1 LASTP
6 ANAVQASRDTLQN
19 QMSEPLNPSESGL
32 STPPGAP
39 APLTRE
45 GALELLRHGVR
56 IAPSTSFPDA
66 VNARLASA
74 AETAARQCAK
84 VAPAATRHVLNLLD
98 VALKAPTQ
106 AQRVA
111 WHRRAADALA
121 SAFAPH
127 AACRAGC
134 SHCCHIPVKI
144 SAVEA
149 RALGKAIGR
158 APVPLAEHPPV
169 AVTGYTSPC
178 PFLAG
183 GRCSIY
189 AQRPAVCRSHLNM
202 DEDALLCELLPS
214 GAEVPVP
221 YVDTR
226 ALLAVAVVIAG
237 EPMDTADLRQWFPA
251 PVGPASP

>member
-1 LASTP
+1 
-6 ANAVQASRDTLQN
+6 
-19 QMSEPLNPSESGL
+19 MSQSLNPSGEAL
-32 STPPGAP
+32 STPPGEPP
-39 APLTRE
+39 ALTYE
-45 GALELLRHGVR
+45 QALDQLRYGVR
-56 IAPSTSFPDA
+56 IEPSEAFPDA
-66 VNARLASA
+66 VNARLVSA
-74 AETAARQCAK
+74 AQTAAAQCAK
-84 VAPAATRHVLNLLD
+84 VPPAASRRVLDLLD
-98 VALKAPTQ
+98 VAIKAPTQ

-158 APVPLAEHPPV
+158 APVPLAEHGPAPT
-169 AVTGYTSPC
+169 AGYDSPC

-183 GRCSIY
+183 GRCSVY

-214 GAEVPVP
+214 GAQVPVP

-226 ALLAVAVVIAG
+226 ALLAVSVVIAG
-237 EPMDTADLRQWFPA
+237 ENLDAADLRQWFPA
-251 PVGPASP
+251 PSGTARSASVLPSPA

>member
-1 LASTP
+1 MSTTTP
-6 ANAVQASRDTLQN
+6 A
-19 QMSEPLNPSESGL
+19 
-32 STPPGAP
+32 
-39 APLTRE
+39 LTRE
-45 GALELLRHGVR
+45 TALRRLREGVPM
-56 IAPSTSFPDA
+56 ATSEHFPAA
-66 VNARLASA
+66 VNLRLASA
-74 AETAARQCAK
+74 AQTAERQCAK
-84 VAPAATRHVLNLLD
+84 VAPAVSRHVLGLLD
-98 VALKAPTQ
+98 VAVRAPTT

-149 RALGKAIGR
+149 RALGRAIGR
-158 APVPLAEHPPV
+158 APVPLAKHGPT
-169 AVTGYTSPC
+169 AIAGYDSPC

-189 AQRPAVCRSHLNM
+189 TQRPAICRSHLNM

-214 GAEVPVP
+214 GAEIPVP
-221 YVDTR
+221 YVDNR
-226 ALLAVAVVIAG
+226 ALLAVSVLIAG
-237 EPMDTADLRQWFPA
+237 EPMDAADLRQWFPSSSTKLA
-251 PVGPASP
+251 VQTLLPSKPTKRP

>member
-1 LASTP
+1 
-6 ANAVQASRDTLQN
+6 
-19 QMSEPLNPSESGL
+19 MSQPLNPCASAL

-39 APLTRE
+39 PPLTLAS
-45 GALELLRHGVR
+45 ALDRLENGVPM
-56 IAPSTSFPDA
+56 APSEHFPDA

-74 AETAARQCAK
+74 GQTAARQCAK
-84 VAPAATRHVLNLLD
+84 VPPAASRRVLDLLD
-98 VALKAPTQ
+98 VAVKAPTT

-149 RALGKAIGR
+149 RALGRAIGR
-158 APVPLAEHPPV
+158 APVPLAAHVPV
-169 AVTGYTSPC
+169 AVAGYSTPC

-183 GRCSIY
+183 GRCSVY
-189 AQRPAVCRSHLNM
+189 AHRPAVCRSHLNM
-202 DEDALLCELLPS
+202 DEDALLCQLLPS
-214 GAEVPVP
+214 GHEVPVP

-226 ALLAVAVVIAG
+226 ALLAVSVVIAG
-237 EPMDTADLRQWFPA
+237 ESMDAADLRQWFPTPA
-251 PVGPASP
+251 GPGPAVSDFANPENQG

>member
-1 LASTP
+1 MRIPLPDAADPHHP
-6 ANAVQASRDTLQN
+6 ACPLPMTLDK
-19 QMSEPLNPSESGL
+19 
-32 STPPGAP
+32 
-39 APLTRE
+39 
-45 GALELLRHGVR
+45 ALDHLRHGVCV
-56 IAPSTSFPDA
+56 APSPEFPDA
-66 VNARLASA
+66 VNTRLASA
-74 AETAARQCAK
+74 AQTAARQCAK
-84 VAPAATRHVLNLLD
+84 VPAAATRHVLNLLD
-98 VALKAPTQ
+98 VAVKAPTQ
-106 AQRVA
+106 VQRVA

-134 SHCCHIPVKI
+134 NHCCHIPVKI

-158 APVPLAEHPPV
+158 SPVPLAEHQPAV
-169 AVTGYTSPC
+169 VTGYSSPC

-226 ALLAVAVVIAG
+226 ALLAVAVLIAG
-237 EPMDTADLRQWFPA
+237 EPMEAADLRQWFPA
-251 PVGPASP
+251 PVGPAPAESRPLPSSSNQHPG